1 MGISTPGEA
10 GFALFPNPAR
20 TAIGLVFGRPVPAD
34 TRVLLMWG
42 AANLDERAFAE
53 PERFDIHRRP
63 DRQLAFG
70 HGTHFCMGAALA
82 RLEAALFLADEP
94 LPARKLADAAG
105 LPDGHAARRL
115 IERLRMLY
123 ADDNSSFQIE
133 ELGGGYQL
141 LTRPAY
147 HPWLLRLRRTGQ
159 DVRLTPAALET
170 LAVIA
175 YKQPITRADV
185 DTLRGVACAELIR
198 LLMEKGMVRVSG
210 RHDSLGRPQLY
221 GTSKRFL
228 QAFGMNSLA
237 DLPEV
242 ESLKRPGG

>member
-1 MGISTPGEA
+1 MVHRIPPSGTASRRLYTVRPGNRPQTA
-10 GFALFPNPAR
+10 ATRFAPNRNDSAPPHP
-20 TAIGLVFGRPVPAD
+20 IGRDGP
-34 TRVLLMWG
+34 
-42 AANLDERAFAE
+42 
-53 PERFDIHRRP
+53 
-63 DRQLAFG
+63 
-70 HGTHFCMGAALA
+70 LA

-94 LPARKLADAAG
+94 LPARKLAEAAG
-105 LPDGHAARRL
+105 LADGHEARRL
-115 IERLRMLY
+115 IERLRRLL
-123 ADDNSSFQIE
+123 ADDDSAFQID

-141 LTRPAY
+141 LTRAVF

-185 DTLRGVACAELIR
+185 DALRGVACAELIR
-198 LLMEKGMVRVSG
+198 LLMEKGLVRVTG

-221 GTSKRFL
+221 GTTKRFL
-228 QAFGMNSLA
+228 QAFGMHSLA

-242 ESLKRPGG
+242 ESLKRPTN

>member
-1 MGISTPGEA
+1 MRHRLPTFG
-10 GFALFPNPAR
+10 PA
-20 TAIGLVFGRPVPAD
+20 T
-34 TRVLLMWG
+34 
-42 AANLDERAFAE
+42 
-53 PERFDIHRRP
+53 RRP
-63 DRQLAFG
+63 HTARPGNTTVPRALRFTPDVTEILPPHPLGRD
-70 HGTHFCMGAALA
+70 AALA

-115 IERLRMLY
+115 IERLRTLY

-141 LTRPAY
+141 LTRSAY

-159 DVRLTPAALET
+159 DVRLTPAVLET

-185 DTLRGVACAELIR
+185 DNLRGVSCAELIR
-198 LLMEKGMVRVSG
+198 LLMEKGLVRVTG

-221 GTSKRFL
+221 GTTKRFL
-228 QAFGMNSLA
+228 QAFGMNTLA

-242 ESLKRPGG
+242 ESLKRPNS

>member
-1 MGISTPGEA
+1 MRHNIPSFG
-10 GFALFPNPAR
+10 PAAR
-20 TAIGLVFGRPVPAD
+20 RPHTTRPVN
-34 TRVLLMWG
+34 REVLYRPM
-42 AANLDERAFAE
+42 FT
-53 PERFDIHRRP
+53 PEVRENSPRHPLGRD
-63 DRQLAFG
+63 L
-70 HGTHFCMGAALA
+70 ALA

-115 IERLRMLY
+115 IERLRTLY
-123 ADDNSSFQIE
+123 ADDNSAFRIE

-141 LTRPAY
+141 LTRPAF

-198 LLMEKGMVRVSG
+198 LLMEKGLVRVTG

-221 GTSKRFL
+221 GTTKRFL

-242 ESLKRPGG
+242 ESLKRPT

>member
-1 MGISTPGEA
+1 MRHKIPTFG
-10 GFALFPNPAR
+10 PAAR
-20 TAIGLVFGRPVPAD
+20 RPHTTRPVNREVSD
-34 TRVLLMWG
+34 RLRFT
-42 AANLDERAFAE
+42 
-53 PERFDIHRRP
+53 PEVRENSPPHPLGRD
-63 DRQLAFG
+63 
-70 HGTHFCMGAALA
+70 AALA

-105 LPDGHAARRL
+105 LPDGNAARRL
-115 IERLRMLY
+115 IERLRTLY

-147 HPWLLRLRRTGQ
+147 HSWLLRLRRTGQ
-159 DVRLTPAALET
+159 DVRLTPAVLET

-185 DTLRGVACAELIR
+185 DTLRGVSCAELIR
-198 LLMEKGMVRVSG
+198 LLMEKGLVRVTG

-221 GTSKRFL
+221 GTTKRFL
-228 QAFGMNSLA
+228 QSFGMNTLA

-242 ESLKRPGG
+242 ESLRRPI